1 MNAGDPSRSGAAALR
16 HSRRLQDKRFME
28 SLLNGEGGLL
38 KDALLGNVKVEGNLL
53 DIKTFLAC
61 FDFSDEPVSLTVR

>member
-1 MNAGDPSRSGAAALR
+1 
-16 HSRRLQDKRFME
+16 ME
-28 SLLNGEGGLL
+28 SLLNGEGSLL